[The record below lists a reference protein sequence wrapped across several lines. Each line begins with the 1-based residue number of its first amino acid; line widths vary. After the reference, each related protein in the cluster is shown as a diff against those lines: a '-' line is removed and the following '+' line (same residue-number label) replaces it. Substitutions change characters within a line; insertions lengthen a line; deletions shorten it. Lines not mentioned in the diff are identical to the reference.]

1 MSTRS
6 RGRGREDSHTQGRE
20 LREGERTPGA
30 HLGAHE
36 VYDGVEALAGARG
49 RSDGALALVGG
60 ADREDRVKSGEFARA
75 AQVGGDGG
83 ELLAQARDAVPGAL
97 GCAVP

>member
-36 VYDGVEALAGARG
+36 VYDGVEALAGAR
-49 RSDGALALVGG
+49 L
-60 ADREDRVKSGEFARA
+60 FAESVS
-75 AQVGGDGG
+75 QV
-83 ELLAQARDAVPGAL
+83 LLGMKV
-97 GCAVP
+97 

>member
-1 MSTRS
+1 MT
-6 RGRGREDSHTQGRE
+6 ELDVQGCE
-20 LREGERTPGA
+20 LGESQGAPRA
-30 HLGAHE
+30 HLGTHE
-36 VYDGVEALAGARG
+36 VHDRVEALAGSRG
-49 RSDGALALVGG
+49 CRNGPLALVGG